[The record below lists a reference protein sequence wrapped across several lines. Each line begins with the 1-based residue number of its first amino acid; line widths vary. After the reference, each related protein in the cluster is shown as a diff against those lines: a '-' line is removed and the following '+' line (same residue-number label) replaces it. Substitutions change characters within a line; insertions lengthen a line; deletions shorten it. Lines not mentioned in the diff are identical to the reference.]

1 MVELAAFGRS
11 WWCRGGGA
19 ATLLL
24 LVVVSVFRAP
34 RDAIFWAAVTFFA
47 AHTALT
53 VRRYFVERRHRT
65 TATVTRHHDANVTVT
80 PVAPVVP
87 LRPLAVNGLVPLKT
101 PPKLSK
107 LSGE

>member
-1 MVELAAFGRS
+1 MGELAAFGKS

-34 RDAIFWAAVTFFA
+34 RDAIFWAAVAFFA
-47 AHTALT
+47 AHTVLT
-53 VRRYFVERRHRT
+53 VRRYLVERRHRT
-65 TATVTRHHDANVTVT
+65 TATVIRHHNADVT
-80 PVAPVVP
+80 VAPVVP
-87 LRPLAVNGLVPLKT
+87 LRPLTVNSLMPLKT
-101 PPKLSK
+101 TPKLSK